1 MSVRAAFRNEV
12 KTRVE
17 DPVYDGI
24 QAYKN
29 LHGIDSDSAAVA
41 RILKLFLFGTVGT
54 LPINLVGVSSMPAQ
68 NGAKVAA

>member
-1 MSVRAAFRNEV
+1 MSRAAFRNEV

-17 DPVYDGI
+17 DPVYDGL
-24 QAYKN
+24 QAFKS

-54 LPINLVGVSSMPAQ
+54 LPANLIGLSVALSQ
-68 NGAKVAA
+68 QGASEHV

>member
-1 MSVRAAFRNEV
+1 MSRAAFRNEI

-17 DPVYDGI
+17 DPVYEGM
-24 QAYKN
+24 QAYKA

-54 LPINLVGVSSMPAQ
+54 LPANLVAVSVAAAQ
-68 NGAKVAA
+68 NGAQVVA

>member
-1 MSVRAAFRNEV
+1 MSRAAYRNEI

-17 DPVYDGI
+17 DPVYEGM
-24 QAYKN
+24 QAYKA

-54 LPINLVGVSSMPAQ
+54 LPANLIGVSVSTAQ
-68 NGAKVAA
+68 NGAHVAA